1 MKNLFR
7 TLFSPLLKL
16 LEAGGEDYHY
26 KPINRTVLLIFG
38 VIFCSL
44 GSFLLTIIPAD
55 SDVGYYL
62 PVVVFI
68 TAGATGLIVG
78 LLGNDRA
85 VAKIWGNK

>member
-1 MKNLFR
+1 MKILFR
-7 TLFSPLLKL
+7 KLFSPLLNA
-16 LEAGGEDYHY
+16 LESGSEDYHY

-44 GSFLLTIIPAD
+44 GGFLITIIPDD

-78 LLGNDRA
+78 LLGNNRA